1 MHDVLIV
8 GSGVIGMSI
17 ARHLSH
23 TQLDIAIVDRDI
35 PGKHASYKAGGMLG
49 AQNEFTED
57 SDLFRLALESRECFP
72 ELCETLQ
79 DETGIDIQYQASGLI
94 KIANQIEDVE
104 HLRSQFR
111 FLHALDNNVIE
122 LSDDELA
129 DLTSGSVVAYEMA
142 IYIPNDGQINANHY
156 TKALFKSLQQRRISR
171 YFNTNVT
178 DIIRQNGYYQIVSS
192 QGDLYAKKVIVAS
205 GAWSSQLLKQYQ
217 LPREVVG
224 VKGEVLLM
232 EHDDLNLQQTVFMT
246 NGCYIVPKAPNRYL
260 IGATSEFDN
269 YSVGNTEQGVSWL
282 KHYATERIP
291 ELANARIMKQWSGV
305 RPYTDG
311 ELPIM
316 DRVDDGL
323 YVITGHYRNGILLSP
338 VIGRDIANW
347 LLTGVKP
354 SRYESFNVSRRLNHE
369 MHY

>member
-1 MHDVLIV
+1 MHDVLII

-23 TQLDIAIVDRDI
+23 THLDIAIVDRDI

-57 SDLFRLALESRECFP
+57 SDLFRLALESRDLFP
-72 ELCETLQ
+72 ELCQSLQ

-94 KIANQIEDVE
+94 KIANQPSDVD
-104 HLRSQFR
+104 HLRAQYQ
-111 FLHALDNNVIE
+111 FLHALDHNVVA
-122 LSDDELA
+122 LSDNDLA
-129 DLTSGSVVAYEMA
+129 DLTNGNVSAADMA

-156 TKALFKSLQQRRISR
+156 TKALFKSLQQRHITR
-171 YFNTNVT
+171 YFNTDVT
-178 DIIRQNGYYQIVSS
+178 GIHRQNGYYQIASS
-192 QGDLYAKKVIVAS
+192 KGDLYAKKVIVAG

-224 VKGEVLLM
+224 VKGEVLLV
-232 EHDDLNLQQTVFMT
+232 EHDDLHLDQTVFMT
-246 NGCYIVPKAPNRYL
+246 NGCYVVPKQPNRYL

-269 YSVGNTEQGVSWL
+269 YSVGNTTQGISWL
-282 KHYATERIP
+282 KHYATARIP
-291 ELANARIMKQWSGV
+291 ELTNARVLKQWSGV
-305 RPYTDG
+305 RPYTEG

-316 DRVDDGL
+316 DQIDDGL
-323 YVITGHYRNGILLSP
+323 YMITGHYRNGILLSP

-354 SRYESFNVSRRLNHE
+354 AQYESFNVSRRLNHE
-369 MHY
+369 MYH